1 MGFLDHSTKNVI
13 IDAALTEYGREAIA
27 RSDGS
32 FNPVKVCFIDDEIDY
47 GIITKYGRTV
57 GKEKIEATTP
67 IVEASTSGVY
77 GAKYFAITAGSRQ
90 DLYYLPNYQL
100 VSKSSTSGSVNTGV
114 VNSFSDTT
122 KIINLGIGAG
132 LQKTQQVVMN
142 QSSNDPAGIPV
153 ELIDTTFFVEMDS
166 RFVYIQDQDPI
177 PAPGVNSTY
186 LLYSNGTS
194 NNASQLVFN
203 VSLKPISNSEFA
215 KFGGATKN
223 VIRTFIRV
231 TGTSSG
237 QVVDIEVQIKNNN
250 IT

>member
-1 MGFLDHSTKNVI
+1 MGFLDHSTKNI
-13 IDAALTEYGREAIA
+13 ILDTVLTEYGREAIA
-27 RSDGS
+27 RADGS
-32 FNPVKVCFIDDEIDY
+32 FNPVKVSFIDDEIDY
-47 GIITKYGRTV
+47 TIIQKYGRTV

-90 DLYYLPNYQL
+90 DLYYLPNYR
-100 VSKSSTSGSVNTGV
+100 VASKSTVTGSVNTGV
-114 VNSFSDTT
+114 VNSFSDSTN
-122 KIINLGIGAG
+122 IVNLGIGAG
-132 LQKTQQVVMN
+132 LQKTQQVILN
-142 QSSNDPAGIPV
+142 QNTNDPAGVPI

-177 PAPGVNSTY
+177 PSPGVNETY

-203 VSLKPISNSEFA
+203 VSLKPISNSEFS

-223 VIRTFIRV
+223 VIKTFIRV